1 MQIMKNLQNGVKIML
16 ENDRILIKNIGISD
30 CGSFHGVHNIELSDS
45 TEKNFTIIIG
55 ISGMGKSTIFKLIFW
70 CLFGTHYD
78 PKTEF
83 DASDEGIINLDR
95 LKNLK
100 VGENTS
106 SSVSLSI
113 HDQNGEK
120 YVLTRTLTATNHR
133 ETNSKKFDSLNNSM
147 VNAGIQTDESVKM
160 KMRNDEGD
168 QIIEK
173 DSRII
178 KNTILNIFPQNLSDF
193 FLFDGEKLL
202 QFQNK
207 GNAAELIEKG
217 IEKISGLP
225 IVDNLIENAK
235 KTHGAIVKH
244 IADKDVDSS
253 GLAKL
258 LQDTENEIADKK
270 SKLTSKTSSLSRTQK
285 VYDAI
290 IEKIQKNESGEKIQK
305 RIGTLEKERT
315 DLNKIITKNNGK
327 MKDFLFE
334 KIPELLVR
342 TTLEQAEEIFA
353 NLEDEDKIPPSI
365 SRGAIDKILNSD
377 PLRCICGRPFEKDD
391 DSWDKLDDIK
401 KVIIDDDISQGITQ
415 GRGLI
420 SQILDRSIPEKV
432 KTGYFDF
439 VETGNNAT
447 RSKDKILGELDELN
461 EQMKTVTF
469 DDKENYPEK
478 KRKLWDEISV
488 LNSEITDLKDS
499 LEGLETQRVERE
511 KKLTIRIEHEKV
523 DQQERNK
530 ILLIKAVEKFAAE
543 KRSEIVDKLR
553 KKTEDATSKYF
564 LESAPQ
570 KELFHHVSISPKY
583 DITACDSED
592 YVKELSK
599 GQSHVLGLSYVSGC
613 RQITN
618 TNTFLFIDSPL
629 HNISGE
635 SRNEISQ
642 VLANNLPGVQVVLF
656 VTDSEYTSGDD
667 KGAKPVRH
675 YVNPSNKVWKEYEI
689 QTATTDDG
697 INTKVIKE
705 YKRNE

>member
-1 MQIMKNLQNGVKIML
+1 MSS
-16 ENDRILIKNIGISD
+16 NDRILIKNITVND
-30 CGSFHGVHNIELSDS
+30 CGSFYGEHKIELSDS
-45 TEKNFTIIIG
+45 LDKNFTIIIG
-55 ISGMGKSTIFKLIFW
+55 LSGMGKSTIFKLIYW
-70 CLFGTHYD
+70 CLFGEHYD

-83 DASDEGIINLDR
+83 DSSDEGIINLDR

-100 VGENTS
+100 IGENIS
-106 SSVSLSI
+106 SSVTISI

-120 YVLTRTLTATNHR
+120 YVLTRSLTATNHR
-133 ETNSKKFDSLNNSM
+133 ESNSKKFDELNNSM
-147 VNAGIQTDESVKM
+147 INSGIQTEQSSKM
-160 KMRNDEGD
+160 KMKDDNGN

-178 KNTILNIFPQNLSDF
+178 KNTISNLFPQNLSDF

-207 GNAAELIEKG
+207 SDAAELIEKG

-225 IVDNLIENAK
+225 VVDNLITNSK
-235 KTHGAIVKH
+235 KTHSAIVKH

-253 GLAKL
+253 GLAAL
-258 LQDTENEIADKK
+258 LQQTENKISDTESELN
-270 SKLTSKTSSLSRTQK
+270 SKIESLARNQK
-285 VYDAI
+285 LYDAI
-290 IEKIQKNESGEKIQK
+290 IAKIQKNETGEKIQK
-305 RIGTLEKERT
+305 KIESLEKDRVSFTKE
-315 DLNKIITKNNGK
+315 ITKNDVK
-327 MKDFLFE
+327 LKDFLFE
-334 KIPELLVR
+334 KIPEILIR
-342 TTLEQAEEIFA
+342 NTLEQSENIFA
-353 NLEDEDKIPPSI
+353 KLEDEDKIPPSI

-377 PLRCICGRPFEKDD
+377 PLRCICGRDFEKDD
-391 DSWDKLDDIK
+391 NSWQKLDEIK
-401 KVIIDDDISQGITQ
+401 KIIIDDDISQGITQ

-420 SQILDRSIPEKV
+420 SQILDRSISDKV
-432 KTGYFDF
+432 KEEYYEY
-439 VETGNNAT
+439 VETGNTARRN
-447 RSKDKILGELDELN
+447 KDKILGELDELN
-461 EQMKTVTF
+461 EQFKTVEF
-469 DDKENYPEK
+469 DDKENYAQK
-478 KRKLWDEISV
+478 KSKIWDDISV
-488 LNSEITDLKDS
+488 LNSEISDLRDS
-499 LEGLETQRVERE
+499 LENLEIEKKDRE
-511 KKLTIRIEHEKV
+511 KKLTQKIEHEKV
-523 DQQERNK
+523 DIQERNK
-530 ILLIKAVEKFAAE
+530 ITIIQAVEKFASE

-553 KKTEDATSKYF
+553 TKTEEATSKYF

-570 KELFHHVSISPKY
+570 KEIFDHVTISPKY

-629 HNISGE
+629 HNISGD

-675 YVNPSNKVWKEYEI
+675 FLNPSNKVWKEYEI
-689 QTATTDDG
+689 QKTTTDDG
-697 INTKVIKE
+697 INTKMIRE